1 MDIKIL
7 AALLYGLLA
16 LVGGIAAYSKVK
28 SKASLISGAI
38 SGIILLLGAFL
49 QFQGVAWGFYLSLIV
64 TIALLVVFSLRLVK
78 TRKFMPSGL
87 MLIAGLVTLAM
98 MLVPSV

>member
-1 MDIKIL
+1 MDIRIL

-28 SKASLISGAI
+28 SKASLISGTI
-38 SGIILLLGAFL
+38 SGLILLLGAFL
-49 QFQGVAWGFYLSLIV
+49 QFQGIPWGFNLSLIV

-87 MLIAGLVTLAM
+87 MLGAGLVTLAM
-98 MLVPSV
+98 MLIPSV